1 MSVKLRPYRNGGWE
15 VDIQFRL
22 PDGTRHRE
30 RYKAPVESKSG
41 ALRWGQDRERHLL
54 QHGPEPAKKEVPTL
68 EEFAPKF
75 LEGYAKAD
83 RHKPSGVASKETILR
98 IHLIPV
104 LGEQKLDA
112 ISNAQVQRLKLH
124 LKDRAAKTV
133 NNVLTVLN
141 VMLKT
146 AVEWEMIDQLPC
158 SIRLLPVA
166 RRDAAFHDFEAYERL
181 LEGARSIDWRT
192 YVIALL
198 GGEGGMR
205 AGEIVALEWAD
216 IDLERRQISIRH
228 SDWRGQLTSPKS
240 GRGRF
245 VAMTE
250 RVATAL
256 RKQRHLRSP
265 RVLCLDDG
273 KPITRQG
280 AWSRVR
286 YAAHRA
292 NVPTGVH
299 ILRHTFCSHLVMR
312 GAAMRSVQELV
323 GHQDLTMT
331 QRYSHLSPAALID
344 TVRLLESRVAESGRG
359 EILETAEGRD
369 RKLKS

>member
-1 MSVKLRPYRNGGWE
+1 MSVRVRPYRNGGWE

-54 QHGPEPAKKEVPTL
+54 QHGPEPAKKEVSTL

-166 RRDAAFHDFEAYERL
+166 RREAAFHDFGAYERL
-181 LEGARSIDWRT
+181 LVAARSIDWRT
-192 YVIALL
+192 YLIALL
-198 GGEGGMR
+198 GGEGGLR
-205 AGEIVALEWAD
+205 VGEIVALEWAD
-216 IDLERRQISIRH
+216 LDIERRQISIRH
-228 SDWRGQLTSPKS
+228 SDWRGQLTTPKN

-256 RKQRHLRSP
+256 RKHRHLRSS
-265 RVLCLDDG
+265 RVLCKDDG
-273 KPITRQG
+273 EPITRQG

-286 YAAHRA
+286 YAAQRA

-331 QRYSHLSPAALID
+331 QRYSHLSPAALVD
-344 TVRLLESRVAESGRG
+344 TVRLLETRAVDSERG
-359 EILETAEGRD
+359 EILETEKGRE
-369 RKLKS
+369 RKLTS

>member
-1 MSVKLRPYRNGGWE
+1 

-22 PDGTRHRE
+22 PDGRRHRE
-30 RYKAPVESKSG
+30 RCKAPVESKSG
-41 ALRWGQDRERHLL
+41 ALRWGEDRERHLL
-54 QHGPEPAKKEVPTL
+54 QHGPAPPKKEVPTL
-68 EEFAPKF
+68 EEFASRF

-83 RHKPSGVASKETILR
+83 RHKPSGVASKESILR
-98 IHLIPV
+98 IHL
-104 LGEQKLDA
+104 
-112 ISNAQVQRLKLH
+112 
-124 LKDRAAKTV
+124 
-133 NNVLTVLN
+133 
-141 VMLKT
+141 
-146 AVEWEMIDQLPC
+146 
-158 SIRLLPVA
+158 PVA
-166 RRDAAFHDFEAYERL
+166 CREAAFHDFGAYEQL
-181 LEGARSIDWRT
+181 LEAAMSIDSRT

-198 GGEGGMR
+198 GGEGGLR
-205 AGEIVALEWAD
+205 VGEIVALEWAD
-216 IDLERRQISIRH
+216 IDLERRQISVRH
-228 SDWRGQLTSPKS
+228 SDWRGQLTTPKS

-245 VAMTE
+245 VGMTE
-250 RVATAL
+250 RVASAL
-256 RKQRHLRSP
+256 RKHRHLRSS
-265 RVLCLDDG
+265 RVLCKDDG
-273 KPITRQG
+273 EPITRQG

-344 TVRLLESRVAESGRG
+344 TVRLLETRPVDSKRG
-359 EILETAEGRD
+359 EILETAEGGD